1 MCARTPNADLSLN
14 FEYAQRAT
22 MEWNAFSVKIRNTTN
37 EGIHGWCPIGWRLQT
52 RTKVDCLVIVENWDF
67 KDYFSLWINFFPLLT
82 IMC

>member
-37 EGIHGWCPIGWRLQT
+37 EADVL
-52 RTKVDCLVIVENWDF
+52 
-67 KDYFSLWINFFPLLT
+67 
-82 IMC
+82 